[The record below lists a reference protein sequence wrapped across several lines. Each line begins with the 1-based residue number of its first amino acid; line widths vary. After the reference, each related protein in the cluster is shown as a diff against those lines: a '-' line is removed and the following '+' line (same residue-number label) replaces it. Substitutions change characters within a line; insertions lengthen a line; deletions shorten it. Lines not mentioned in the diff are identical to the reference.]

1 MSGTAPSRARAF
13 VHSLRLPTL
22 TAAVVPVLVGS
33 AVAAREGF
41 FRPAPALAA
50 LFGAL
55 CIQVGTNFAN
65 DLYDFRKGADR
76 AGRIGPTRALAA
88 GWLTPGEVRAAMIA
102 AFALATLAGIYLA
115 LEAGWAVVAIG
126 ALSIAAGVGYTA
138 GRWALGYH
146 GLGDLAVFVFFGI
159 VAVTGTYFVQAR
171 AVSPL
176 AVVAAFPVG
185 ALCTNILVV
194 NNVRDRDQDKASGK
208 RTLAVLLGRGAAR
221 AEYALMLAI
230 AYAVPFMLWRG
241 GELSLAGLLPWLSLP
256 LAIAVLRVVLA
267 REDGPSLNGALVQT
281 ARLHVLFGS
290 LFAAGIVMT
299 WAP

>member
-1 MSGTAPSRARAF
+1 
-13 VHSLRLPTL
+13 
-22 TAAVVPVLVGS
+22 VLVGS
-33 AVAAREGF
+33 AVASREGF
-41 FRPAPALAA
+41 FRPGPALAA
-50 LFGAL
+50 LFGAV

-65 DLYDFRKGADR
+65 DLYDYRKGADR
-76 AGRIGPTRALAA
+76 AGRVGPTRALAA

-102 AFALATLAGIYLA
+102 AFALATLAGIYLT
-115 LEAGWAVVAIG
+115 LQAGWAVVVIG
-126 ALSIAAGVGYTA
+126 VVSIAAGVGYTA

-194 NNVRDRDQDKASGK
+194 NNVRDREQDRASGK
-208 RTLAVLLGRGAAR
+208 RTLAVLLGPDAAR
-221 AEYALMLAI
+221 AEYGMMLAI
-230 AYAVPFMLWRG
+230 AYAVPLVLWQG

-256 LAIAVLRVVLA
+256 LAIAVLRVVLT
-267 REDGPSLNGALVQT
+267 REDGPSLNGALVRT
-281 ARLHVLFGS
+281 ARLHAVFGS
-290 LFAAGIVMT
+290 LFAAGIAMT
-299 WAP
+299 RWAP

>member
-22 TAAVVPVLVGS
+22 AAAIVPVLVGS

-55 CIQVGTNFAN
+55 SIQVGTNFAN
-65 DLYDFRKGADR
+65 DVYDFRKGADR

-115 LEAGWAVVAIG
+115 FEAGWAVVVIG
-126 ALSIAAGVGYTA
+126 VLSIAAGVGYTA

-176 AVVAAFPVG
+176 AVAAAFPVG

-194 NNVRDRDQDKASGK
+194 NNVRDRDQDEASGK

-230 AYAVPFMLWRG
+230 AYAVPFFLWRG

-267 REDGPSLNGALVQT
+267 REDGPALNGALVQT

>member
-13 VHSLRLPTL
+13 VHSLRPPTL
-22 TAAVVPVLVGS
+22 AAAVVPVLVGS

-115 LEAGWAVVAIG
+115 LEAGWAVVVIG
-126 ALSIAAGVGYTA
+126 VLSIAAGVGYTA
-138 GRWALGYH
+138 GRWALGYN

-176 AVVAAFPVG
+176 AVAAAVPVG

-221 AEYALMLAI
+221 AEYALMLVI
-230 AYAVPFMLWRG
+230 AYAVPFLLWRG
-241 GELSLAGLLPWLSLP
+241 GELSLPGLLPWLSLP
-256 LAIAVLRVVLA
+256 LAIAALRLVLA

-281 ARLHVLFGS
+281 ARLHVVFGS

>member
-13 VHSLRLPTL
+13 GHSLRLPTL
-22 TAAVVPVLVGS
+22 AAAVVPVLVGS

-115 LEAGWAVVAIG
+115 LEAGWAVVVIG
-126 ALSIAAGVGYTA
+126 VLSIAAGVGYTA

-176 AVVAAFPVG
+176 AVAAAFPVG

-208 RTLAVLLGRGAAR
+208 RTLAVLLGRRAAR

-230 AYAVPFMLWRG
+230 AYAVPFLLWRG
-241 GELSLAGLLPWLSLP
+241 GELSLPGLLPWLSLP
-256 LAIAVLRVVLA
+256 LAIAALRIVLA

-281 ARLHVLFGS
+281 ARLHVVFGS